1 MSAVSLALAVV
12 FFAGLWRVA
21 RVLRPAEECEPAFVA
36 VLAATG
42 LLQAFAGYAESAG
55 VLLATAV
62 WWWAMMLAPL
72 DRTWAAV
79 RIALA
84 WLVVFLAHRLGLV
97 LLAPQLSRSLAPALE
112 GDRTEARRLLLILTV
127 VEAVAAAGFL
137 TAVMPPG
144 GALRDSRE
152 LLQGPAGPHG
162 PRLTPALDVLSL
174 LAVVAAP
181 ALLAPALAG
190 REALGAFVRSPTLP
204 WFAIAAVSLSPTLL
218 VYPVAPSGLG
228 PHRDWDLAALL
239 GLGLT
244 VAAAFALSRLPTSRL
259 RGALIVLLPVL
270 VLQAGGWIVANAD
283 LRAARLRAEASAS
296 GSLSAEQRS
305 SLFVFLAYDAAERDQ
320 YASAGADFER
330 AFDALPN
337 RRNLLTGA
345 EAWLR
350 AGDPAAARRAL
361 ARARARPGELSP
373 DLERAAATLDTLIL
387 QYEAGPARP

>member
-1 MSAVSLALAVV
+1 
-12 FFAGLWRVA
+12 
-21 RVLRPAEECEPAFVA
+21 
-36 VLAATG
+36 
-42 LLQAFAGYAESAG
+42 GYAESAG

-137 TAVMPPG
+137 AAVMPPG

-190 REALGAFVRSPTLP
+190 AK
-204 WFAIAAVSLSPTLL
+204 
-218 VYPVAPSGLG
+218 
-228 PHRDWDLAALL
+228 
-239 GLGLT
+239 
-244 VAAAFALSRLPTSRL
+244 LSRPSC
-259 RGALIVLLPVL
+259 G
-270 VLQAGGWIVANAD
+270 
-283 LRAARLRAEASAS
+283 
-296 GSLSAEQRS
+296 
-305 SLFVFLAYDAAERDQ
+305 
-320 YASAGADFER
+320 
-330 AFDALPN
+330 
-337 RRNLLTGA
+337 
-345 EAWLR
+345 
-350 AGDPAAARRAL
+350 ARRCPGSRSRRCRCRRRCSCTPLRPAGS
-361 ARARARPGELSP
+361 ART
-373 DLERAAATLDTLIL
+373 ATGT
-387 QYEAGPARP
+387 

>member
-1 MSAVSLALAVV
+1 
-12 FFAGLWRVA
+12 
-21 RVLRPAEECEPAFVA
+21 
-36 VLAATG
+36 
-42 LLQAFAGYAESAG
+42 
-55 VLLATAV
+55 
-62 WWWAMMLAPL
+62 
-72 DRTWAAV
+72 
-79 RIALA
+79 
-84 WLVVFLAHRLGLV
+84 
-97 LLAPQLSRSLAPALE
+97 
-112 GDRTEARRLLLILTV
+112 
-127 VEAVAAAGFL
+127 
-137 TAVMPPG
+137 
-144 GALRDSRE
+144 
-152 LLQGPAGPHG
+152 
-162 PRLTPALDVLSL
+162 
-174 LAVVAAP
+174 
-181 ALLAPALAG
+181 
-190 REALGAFVRSPTLP
+190 VRSPTLP

-345 EAWLR
+345 EGWLR

-361 ARARARPGELSP
+361 ARARAGPGELSP